1 MLTFENCAFLKTKV
15 VKHFC
20 QSKTPLLFRIKVC
33 ARVCLSLSLSVFLC
47 LSVSLSLSQCSCL
60 SLSVFLSVCL
70 SASLPLCLSAP
81 ASVVSA
87 CVSGTPTVTGHY
99 PPCGHS
105 QLPVLVRSAL
115 SPSRLTHPLSRPCP
129 PSPSLPPSAPSLSLS
144 RRWNRRWNL
153 ARTFRGSRP
162 VSNSTHGI

>member
-33 ARVCLSLSLSVFLC
+33 ARVCLSLSLSV
-47 LSVSLSLSQCSCL
+47 SLSFCLFLSARVCL
-60 SLSVFLSVCL
+60 SLSFCL
-70 SASLPLCLSAP
+70 SASLPLCLSAS

-129 PSPSLPPSAPSLSLS
+129 PFSLPPSLRSLPFSLPQVES
-144 RRWNRRWNL
+144 PMEFGADISWI
-153 ARTFRGSRP
+153 
-162 VSNSTHGI
+162 STGQ